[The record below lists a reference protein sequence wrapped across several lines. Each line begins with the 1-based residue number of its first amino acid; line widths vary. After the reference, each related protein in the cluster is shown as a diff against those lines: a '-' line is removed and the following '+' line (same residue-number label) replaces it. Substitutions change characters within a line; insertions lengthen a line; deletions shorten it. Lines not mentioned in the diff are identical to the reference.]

1 MKGFSELLVHLGL
14 QLDAGTLTLQGAAL
28 SMSEYVQG
36 QMACSRVSVWMLD
49 GEPGHRVMRRLAG
62 YDGVTC
68 TPITEPVLMHEEEFA
83 AYFEALTKKG
93 VYVCP
98 DTLVD
103 PNLAAMRESYLLPHD
118 IRASLDATI
127 GANGKTWAV
136 YCCSQQGSPRDWT
149 PQEVR
154 LLRRFTDA
162 ISVRRARRRRR
173 EAETATLMQRLM
185 NGEGLTADNDSP
197 LN

>member
-1 MKGFSELLVHLGL
+1 MKGFSELLTHLGV
-14 QLDAGTLTLQGAAL
+14 QLDAATMTLQGAAL

-36 QMACSRVSVWMLD
+36 QMACSRVSVWQLE
-49 GEPGHRVMRRLAG
+49 GEAGQRVMRRLAG
-62 YDGVTC
+62 YDGVNC
-68 TPITEPVLMHEEEFA
+68 TPLTEPAVLREAEFA
-83 AYFEALTKKG
+83 AYFEALTKRG
-93 VYVCP
+93 VYMCP
-98 DTLVD
+98 DTLAD
-103 PNLAAMRESYLLPHD
+103 PHLAAMRESYLLPHG

-127 GANGKTWAV
+127 GANGTTWAV
-136 YCCSQQGSPRDWT
+136 FCCAQQGGPRGWT

-185 NGEGLTADNDSP
+185 NGEGLTAQTDTP
-197 LN
+197 

>member
-1 MKGFSELLVHLGL
+1 MKGFLELLAHIGA

-28 SMSEYVQG
+28 SMSEYIQG
-36 QMACSRVSVWMLD
+36 QMACSRVSVWMLE

-62 YDGVTC
+62 YDGVTRS
-68 TPITEPVLMHEEEFA
+68 PITEPVLLREEEFA

-98 DTLVD
+98 DTLAD
-103 PNLAAMRESYLLPHD
+103 AHLGAMRESYLLPHG

-127 GANGKTWAV
+127 GANGVTWAV
-136 YCCSQQGSPRDWT
+136 YCCAQQGSPRDWT

-173 EAETATLMQRLM
+173 EAEAATLMQRLM
-185 NGEGLTADNDSP
+185 TGEGLTAQIDTP
-197 LN
+197 

>member
-1 MKGFSELLVHLGL
+1 MKGFQELLSHMSA

-28 SMSEYVQG
+28 GMSEYIAG
-36 QMACSRVSVWMLD
+36 QMACSRVSVWLLE

-62 YDGVTC
+62 HDAVSG
-68 TPITEPVLMHEEEFA
+68 TPITEPVLLREEEFA

-98 DTLVD
+98 DTLAD
-103 PNLAAMRESYLLPHD
+103 PHLAAMREAYLQPQD
-118 IRASLDATI
+118 VRASLDATI
-127 GANGKTWAV
+127 GANGVTWAV
-136 YCCSQQGSPRDWT
+136 YCCAQQGSPRHWT

-173 EAETATLMQRLM
+173 EAEAATLMQRLM
-185 NGEGLTADNDSP
+185 TGEGLTAQIDTP
-197 LN
+197 

>member
-1 MKGFSELLVHLGL
+1 MKGFMELLGHIGA
-14 QLDAGTLTLQGAAL
+14 QLDAGAMTLPVAAL
-28 SMSEYVQG
+28 RMAEYIQG
-36 QMACSRVSVWMLD
+36 QMACSRVSVWQLE

-62 YDGVTC
+62 YDGVTR
-68 TPITEPVLMHEEEFA
+68 TPLSEPVLLHEEEFA
-83 AYFEALTKKG
+83 AYFELLTKKG
-93 VYVCP
+93 VYLSP
-98 DTLVD
+98 DTLAD
-103 PNLAAMRESYLLPHD
+103 PHLAAMRESYLLPHD

-127 GANGKTWAV
+127 GANGTTWAV
-136 YCCSQQGSPRDWT
+136 YCCAQQGNTREWT

-185 NGEGLTADNDSP
+185 NGEGLTADNDTP
-197 LN
+197 